1 MDKSKRSAL
10 FGADISVR
18 YEAIRQRLDIRD
30 LLEDLGLEDIDD
42 RGDEVF
48 ALCPFHDDRS
58 PSWSINVDEDSD
70 RWGFHS
76 CFVCKEAGNRKGKG
90 NVASLVRHLLELD
103 SYKDALSWLEQYVGI
118 GGKPEDLYDIILET
132 RLRTK
137 TSAKGRV
144 NKAPGRLYNS
154 FKPVREGD
162 RCWNYL
168 VGRGVLPHQI
178 EKRGA
183 RIGKGGHKGRYNDR
197 VVLPVRSGT
206 SIANFYARHIAD
218 GNPKGLY
225 GPGKGT
231 IATAL
236 FGYEFA
242 DKMQD
247 TAYILE
253 GAFDVMAV
261 ERALLLLKWPS
272 ENVFGTLGAVLL
284 EEQAKLL
291 RFWKRLVVIPDMKGK
306 AKSILP
312 SCKTH
317 LRDHELMVVELPRG
331 TDADDHD
338 DDDLAEYLVDQHNA
352 RRSVVRVRVDYT
364 IRNR

>member
-1 MDKSKRSAL
+1 MDRSAL

-18 YEAIRQRLDIRD
+18 YEAIRQKLDIRD

-48 ALCPFHDDRS
+48 ALCPYHDDRS
-58 PSWSINVDEDSD
+58 PSWSINVDDDSD

-76 CFVCKEAGNRKGKG
+76 CFVCRESGGKKGKG
-90 NVASLVRHLLELD
+90 NVATLVRDLVGLD
-103 SYKDALSWLEQYVGI
+103 SYKDALTWLEGYVGI
-118 GGKPEDLYDIILET
+118 GGKPEDLYDVILET

-137 TSAKGRV
+137 MSPKGRV

-154 FKPVREGD
+154 FKPVQPGD
-162 RCWNYL
+162 RYWKYL
-168 VGRGVLPHQI
+168 EGRGVLPDQI
-178 EKRGA
+178 EARGT
-183 RIGKGGHKGRYNDR
+183 RIGRGGKNGRYNNR
-197 VVLPVRSGT
+197 VVFPVRMGA
-206 SIANFYARHIAD
+206 SITNFYARHIAD
-218 GNPKGLY
+218 GKPKGLY

-231 IATAL
+231 IATSL

-247 TAYILE
+247 TAYLLE
-253 GAFDVMAV
+253 GAFDVLAV
-261 ERALLLLKWPS
+261 ERALRLMDLPS
-272 ENVFGTLGAVLL
+272 MNVFATLGPILL

-291 RFWKRLVVIPDMKGK
+291 RFWKRIVAIPDMKGK

-312 SCKTH
+312 SCKNL
-317 LRDHELMVVELPRG
+317 LRDHELMVVELPKG

-338 DDDLAEYLVDQHNA
+338 DDDLAEYLENEHNA

-364 IRNR
+364 IRNQ